1 MRASFLLTPL
11 LCQLYNTISQLLRK
25 LFLDFFPGGRG
36 GLWAEPPTFQI
47 PKRPGNVPVFLKHRL
62 SLCFWSFDMGPSL
75 TVQLFAVASKHGLQA
90 FMHWIPSEEHSQ
102 NEAPVLK
109 AALFFLFWA
118 NLLLFF
124 FLKKTISNTH
134 SFFKMSVKPPLFYI
148 LELIESYLWCS
159 LDIFTVR
166 RGMGKAELLE
176 NEEFLLPSLDNK

>member
-1 MRASFLLTPL
+1 MRASFLLTP
-11 LCQLYNTISQLLRK
+11 YYANYTT
-25 LFLDFFPGGRG
+25 LFLSSYVRRGRG
-36 GLWAEPPTFQI
+36 GLWAEPPAFQI

-75 TVQLFAVASKHGLQA
+75 TVQLFVVASKHGLQA
-90 FMHWIPSEEHSQ
+90 FVHWIPSEEHSQ

-109 AALFFLFWA
+109 AAVFFLFWA

-124 FLKKTISNTH
+124 FFKQSVIH
-134 SFFKMSVKPPLFYI
+134 IHFFKMSVKPPLFYI

-176 NEEFLLPSLDNK
+176 NEESLLPSLDNK

>member
-1 MRASFLLTPL
+1 MRASFLLTP
-11 LCQLYNTISQLLRK
+11 YYANYTT
-25 LFLDFFPGGRG
+25 LFLSSYVRRGRG
-36 GLWAEPPTFQI
+36 GLWAEPPAFQI

-75 TVQLFAVASKHGLQA
+75 TVELFVVASKHSLQA
-90 FMHWIPSEEHSQ
+90 FVHWIPSEEHSQ

-124 FLKKTISNTH
+124 FFKTISNTH

-159 LDIFTVR
+159 LDIFYSEERYGESRIAWKWGVSPT
-166 RGMGKAELLE
+166 LLG
-176 NEEFLLPSLDNK
+176 